1 MVSAAELRRITAFS
15 DLPDNQIDWFLSHA
29 EEMVLQAGESFVRQG
44 DPPAWMFIFLE
55 GAFQWRGE
63 FGGDT
68 VVMPANAGEI
78 SGVYPFSRMK
88 KFTVGG
94 RALSDGRLLRFP
106 ASLFPELVQKMPEL
120 TTSLVA
126 MMSERVKEGTRIEQ
140 QHDRLVSLGKLAG
153 GLAHELNNPAAA
165 AMRAT
170 RQLEGML
177 EKLRNTSFELGRGSI
192 GDAQQAEIGRIEA
205 GFTQTNVSPPDPVS
219 LSDLEDRLT
228 TVLHPHAQQDTGELS
243 ATLAGCNMQPEA
255 LASLL
260 AKLDSATAK
269 AAVARIAASA
279 ESAVLLNVIRNST
292 SRISELV
299 QTIREYT
306 YLDQARLQDVDIV
319 KSLETT
325 LTILNHELSNG
336 IGVRREYQPVPLLV
350 DSFGSELNQ
359 VWTNLIQNAVDA
371 MAGKGELRVRTF
383 REDHFVVVEIG
394 DNGPG
399 IAPEVRSHIFEPFF
413 TTKGVGEGTGLGL
426 DTAQRIVRKHRGD
439 IQVSSVPGDTRF
451 QVWLPLAESVT

>member
-1 MVSAAELRRITAFS
+1 MLSAAELRRIAAFS

-29 EEMVLQAGESFVRQG
+29 EEMVLHAGENFVRQG
-44 DPPAWMFIFLE
+44 DPPAWMFVFLE

-106 ASLFPELVQKMPEL
+106 VSLFPELVPKMPEL
-120 TTSLVA
+120 TTSLV
-126 MMSERVKEGTRIEQ
+126 GIEQ

-165 AMRAT
+165 AIRAT
-170 RQLEGML
+170 RQLEATL
-177 EKLRNTSFELGRGSI
+177 AKLRNTSFELGRRNI
-192 GDAQQAEIGRIEA
+192 GDAQQAEIGKIEA
-205 GFTQTNVSPPDPVS
+205 AFTQANISPSDPLS
-219 LSDLEDRLT
+219 LSDLEDRLNT
-228 TVLHPHAQQDTGELS
+228 LLHPHAQEDTWQLS
-243 ATLAGCNMQPEA
+243 ATLAGSNLQPDA
-255 LASLL
+255 LESLL
-260 AKLDSATAK
+260 ANLDPATAQ

-279 ESAVLLNVIRNST
+279 ESVVLLNVIRNST

-325 LTILNHELSNG
+325 LTILNHELRNG
-336 IGVRREYQPVPLLV
+336 ISVRREYQPVPLLV

-371 MAGKGELRVRTF
+371 MAGKGELRLRTF
-383 REDHFVVVEIG
+383 REDHYVVVEIG

-399 IAPEVRSHIFEPFF
+399 IAPEVRAHIFEPFF

-439 IQVSSVPGDTRF
+439 IHVSSVPGDTRF

>member
-29 EEMVLQAGESFVRQG
+29 EEVVIQAGENFVRQG
-44 DPPAWMFIFLE
+44 DPPAWMFVFLE

-170 RQLEGML
+170 RQLEGL
-177 EKLRNTSFELGRGSI
+177 LAKLRNTSFELGRGSI
-192 GDAQQAEIGRIEA
+192 GDTQQAEIGRIEA

-306 YLDQARLQDVDIV
+306 YLDQARLQDVDIA

-336 IGVRREYQPVPLLV
+336 ISVRREYQPVPLLV

-439 IQVSSVPGDTRF
+439 IQLSSVPGDTRF

>member
-29 EEMVLQAGESFVRQG
+29 EEVVIQAGENFVRQG
-44 DPPAWMFIFLE
+44 DPPAWMFVFLE
-55 GAFQWRGE
+55 GAYQWRGE

-106 ASLFPELVQKMPEL
+106 VSLFPELVQKMPEL

-126 MMSERVKEGTRIEQ
+126 LMSERVREGTRIEQ

-170 RQLEGML
+170 RQLERML
-177 EKLRNTSFELGRGSI
+177 AKLRNTSFALGRGSI
-192 GDAQQAEIGRIEA
+192 GDAQQAEIARIEA

-219 LSDLEDRLT
+219 LSDLEDRLNRL
-228 TVLHPHAQQDTGELS
+228 LHSHAHEDTGELS
-243 ATLAGCNMQPEA
+243 ATLAGCNMQPEV

-260 AKLDSATAK
+260 AKLDSATAQ
-269 AAVARIAASA
+269 AAIARIAASA

-325 LTILNHELSNG
+325 LTILNHELQNG
-336 IGVRREYQPVPLLV
+336 IHVRREYQPVPLLV

-383 REDHFVVVEIG
+383 REDHFVVIEIG

-413 TTKGVGEGTGLGL
+413 TTKDVGEGTGLGL

-439 IQVSSVPGDTRF
+439 IHVSSVPGDTRF
-451 QVWLPLAESVT
+451 QVWLPLAESVS

>member
-29 EEMVLQAGESFVRQG
+29 EEVVIRAGENFVRQG
-44 DPPAWMFIFLE
+44 DPPAWMFVFLE
-55 GAFQWRGE
+55 GAYQWRGE

-126 MMSERVKEGTRIEQ
+126 LMSERVREGTRIEQ

-177 EKLRNTSFELGRGSI
+177 AKLRDTSFALGRGSI
-192 GDAQQAEIGRIEA
+192 GDAQQAEIARIEA
-205 GFTQTNVSPPDPVS
+205 GFTQSNVSPPDPVS
-219 LSDLEDRLT
+219 LSDLEDRLNR
-228 TVLHPHAQQDTGELS
+228 VLHPHAREDTGELS

-255 LASLL
+255 LESLL
-260 AKLDSATAK
+260 AKLDSVTAQ
-269 AAVARIAASA
+269 AAIARIAASA
-279 ESAVLLNVIRNST
+279 ESSVLLNVIRNST

-325 LTILNHELSNG
+325 LTILNHELSDG
-336 IGVRREYQPVPLLV
+336 IRVRREYQPVPLLV

-439 IQVSSVPGDTRF
+439 IHVSSVPGDTRF
-451 QVWLPLAESVT
+451 QVWLPLAESVS

>member
-29 EEMVLQAGESFVRQG
+29 EVVVIQAGENFVRQG
-44 DPPAWMFIFLE
+44 DPPSWMFVFLE
-55 GAFQWRGE
+55 GAYQWRGE

-94 RALSDGRLLRFP
+94 RALTDGRLLRFP

-126 MMSERVKEGTRIEQ
+126 LMSERVREGTRIEQ

-177 EKLRNTSFELGRGSI
+177 AKLRNTSFALGRGSI
-192 GDAQQAEIGRIEA
+192 GDAQQAEIARIEA

-219 LSDLEDRLT
+219 LSDLEDRLNRL
-228 TVLHPHAQQDTGELS
+228 LHSHAHEDTGELS
-243 ATLAGCNMQPEA
+243 ATLAGCNMQPEV

-260 AKLDSATAK
+260 AKLDSATAQ
-269 AAVARIAASA
+269 AAIARIAASA

-325 LTILNHELSNG
+325 LTILNHELQNG
-336 IGVRREYQPVPLLV
+336 IHVRREYQPVPLLV

-359 VWTNLIQNAVDA
+359 VWTNLLQNAVDA

-439 IQVSSVPGDTRF
+439 IHVSSVPGDTRF
-451 QVWLPLAESVT
+451 QVWLPLAESVS